1 MEGSAM
7 IRECRWFRLVA
18 GLMPVLLLL
27 VAGCS
32 ANPATGKQQL
42 SFYNEQEEIAM
53 GKEADADI
61 VGQVG
66 LYDDPAVQAY
76 VSEVGRKLAAGSE
89 RPNLPWSFKVLD
101 DSAINAFAL
110 PGGYVYVTRGILTHL
125 GSEAELATVMGHEIG
140 HVTARHSVNQMSK
153 KTLATAGLGIALI
166 FADSRAADVAAGV
179 AAAGLGLVFL
189 AYSRGD
195 ESQADELGL
204 RYAQHAGF
212 DLRQS
217 PEVFRLLDRA
227 QKVEGTGGQLP
238 RFLATHPDPGSR
250 RQRLEEKV
258 GKMEKEGT
266 KFDGTTVN
274 HDGYLARLDGMR
286 FGDDPRG
293 GFVQGGVYYQP
304 LMKLQVAFPA
314 GWSPEREKD
323 SVMARSPKG
332 DAFLQVGLAGEGSPQ
347 EATEAFFK
355 EDGLTQE
362 KSWEHKANG
371 DPAVWSRL
379 TVKVNDSELRG
390 TVVFV
395 SHQGKLFQILSV
407 ARKDAWNGYQAALDQ
422 SMESF
427 ARTTDPKILGVQPR
441 RLKIVQLKKAMT
453 LEEFARAY
461 PSVVPVETVALINHV
476 EPGGTLE
483 AGRAAKQV
491 VEGTEAKPA
500 VKKKK

>member
-1 MEGSAM
+1 ML
-7 IRECRWFRLVA
+7 RERRWFRLVA
-18 GLMPVLLLL
+18 GLLPALLLL

-42 SFYNEQEEIAM
+42 SFYSEQEEIAM

-61 VGQVG
+61 VRQVG

-76 VSEVGRKLAAGSE
+76 VSDLGKKLAAGSE

-166 FADSRAADVAAGV
+166 LADSQEAELAAGV
-179 AAAGLGLVFL
+179 VAAGLGLVFL

-195 ESQADELGL
+195 ESQADELGM
-204 RYAQHAGF
+204 RYAQRSGF
-212 DLRQS
+212 DLRES

-227 QKVEGTGGQLP
+227 QKVEGAGGRLP
-238 RFLATHPDPGSR
+238 RWLSTHPDPGSR

-258 GKMEKEGT
+258 TKMEKEGT

-293 GFVQGGVYYQP
+293 GFVRGGTYFQP
-304 LMKLQVAFPA
+304 LMKFQLAFPA

-323 SVMARSPKG
+323 SILARSPKE

-355 EDGLTQE
+355 DGDLTRE
-362 KSWEHKANG
+362 KSWERKANN
-371 DPAVWSRL
+371 DPAVWTRL
-379 TVKVNDSELRG
+379 AAKVSGKEVRG

-395 SHQGKLFQILSV
+395 SHQGVLYQILGV
-407 ARKDAWNGYQAALDQ
+407 AKKDAWPGYQAALDQ
-422 SMESF
+422 AMESF
-427 ARTTDPKILGVQPR
+427 ARTTDPKILGIQAW

-453 LEEFARAY
+453 LEEFNHAY
-461 PSVVPVETVALINHV
+461 PSAVPIETVALINHV

-491 VEGTEAKPA
+491 VEGSVEPPKPA
-500 VKKKK
+500 KKKK